1 MIRSTVLF
9 ALFSALSVL
18 QIQAQEILFCGQTEQ
33 TQKLFERFP
42 HMIHEAEEASE
53 QLLEQQHA
61 YAANRGG
68 DEEIIVI
75 PVVFHIIHN
84 NGPENISNDQVYD
97 AMYVLN
103 RDFSLENEDVDQVV
117 EDFGAITADIGIEF
131 RLAQL
136 DPNGN
141 CTSGIN
147 RVQSEQTYNGDSDMK
162 ELSYWPRDEY
172 LNVWVCNDAG
182 GAAGYTF
189 LPSSVNGNFNA
200 GNDGI
205 VLRYDYTGSIE
216 ESNVYRSRTL
226 THEVGHWLN
235 LMHCWGPGNSPG
247 QAGNCNN
254 DDDVDDTPETIG
266 WTSCSLDGESC
277 GSLDNVQNYM
287 EYSYCSRMFTE
298 GQRTRMRAAALSS
311 IAQRN
316 QLSTESNL
324 IATGVFTGESI
335 LCNADFDVNRRVIC
349 VGDAIQFSDLS
360 YNGITE
366 WEWNFGDGTVVSGTD
381 PEVHRNPTHV
391 YQEPG
396 LYTIELEAGNG
407 IESVSETKSEYVL
420 VLSSGDQEAP
430 FTEGFEE
437 AFPNNQ
443 WFIFNEFS
451 DMTFEVTSSA
461 AASGAK
467 SLKLANNANDTPYN
481 TDELISTTFDMS
493 AMGEVTISYRWA
505 FANRIDETDDRLYV
519 RTSSDCGDSWI
530 LKKMHRGLN
539 DLPSAPSTN
548 FNFTPDADEWNYYQ
562 VTVDNPEQLTDNFR
576 VKFEFQG
583 RGGNNFY
590 LDDIN
595 IFGID
600 SVDLSVVDLTPES
613 NIRLVPNPAQGNAAI
628 WLDIFQSADVRA
640 DMFDLTGRMVQPL
653 YQGILPAGSHQIPFD
668 LNGVSKGI
676 YAIRLNINGEWQTRQ
691 LIVQ

>member
-1 MIRSTVLF
+1 MIRSSVLF
-9 ALFSALSVL
+9 ALFTALSVL
-18 QIQAQEILFCGQTEQ
+18 QIQAQEIRFCGQTEQ

-42 HMIHEAEEASE
+42 HMIHEAEDAAN

-61 YAANRGG
+61 YDSNRGG
-68 DEEIIVI
+68 DEEIILI
-75 PVVFHIIHN
+75 PVVFHIIHD

-97 AMYVLN
+97 AMRVLN
-103 RDFSLENEDVDQVV
+103 RDFSLENEDVNQVYD
-117 EDFGAITADIGIEF
+117 DFGAIAADIGIEF

-136 DPNGN
+136 DPNGD
-141 CTSGIN
+141 CTSGII
-147 RVQSEQTYNGDSDMK
+147 RVQSELTYEGDSDMK
-162 ELSYWPRDEY
+162 ALSNWPRNEY
-172 LNVWVCNDAG
+172 FNVWVCNDAG
-182 GAAGYTF
+182 GAAGYSF
-189 LPSSVNGNFNA
+189 LPPSVNGNFNA
-200 GNDGI
+200 GLDGVVI
-205 VLRYDYTGSIE
+205 RYDYTGSIE
-216 ESNVYRSRTL
+216 ESSLYRSRTL

-235 LMHCWGPGNSPG
+235 LMHCWGPSNSPG
-247 QAGNCNN
+247 QSGNCNF

-266 WTSCSLDGESC
+266 WTSCTLDGESC

-324 IATGVFTGESI
+324 IATGVFTEESI
-335 LCNADFDVNRRVIC
+335 VCNADFDADRRVIC
-349 VGDAIQFSDLS
+349 IGDAIQFSDLS

-366 WEWNFGDGTVVSGTD
+366 WEWNFGDGSVVAGTD
-381 PEVHRNPTHV
+381 PEIHRNPIHV

-396 LYTIELEAGNG
+396 LYSVELVAGNG
-407 IESVSETKSEYVL
+407 IESISEIKNEYVL
-420 VLSSGDQEAP
+420 VLAPGEQEAP
-430 FTEGFEE
+430 FSEGFEE
-437 AFPNNQ
+437 EFPNNE
-443 WFIFNEFS
+443 WFIFNEQS

-461 AASGAK
+461 AASGSK
-467 SLKLANNANDTPYN
+467 SLKIANNANETPYN

-505 FANRIDETDDRLYV
+505 FANRIDETDDRLFIRV
-519 RTSSDCGDSWI
+519 SPDCGDNWI

-539 DLPSAPSTN
+539 DLPSAPPTN
-548 FNFTPDADEWNYYQ
+548 FNFTPDDDEWNYFQ

-600 SVDLSVVDLTPES
+600 TVDLSVIDLTPES
-613 NIRLVPNPAQGNAAI
+613 NIRLVPNPAQGNGAI
-628 WLDIFQSADVRA
+628 WLDIFQSTHVRA

-676 YAIRLNINGEWQTRQ
+676 YAIRVKINGEWQTHQ